1 MIKYKKGVNAGYVS
15 RTQAKEEENRRL
27 GIVAPKDE
35 EKKRNLFRGLIG
47 GNTYITVLGT
57 RVAVLDTMWGQ
68 NIFLSLNQDELEVLN
83 IALRSPLADVT
94 ERVSGGEYGSPLQ
107 LGDFGFFSEN
117 RLLMQTDLLVALERK
132 YAVGKYFL
140 SAAEWEMVETKI
152 SDIGHYSYTRVRRAV
167 RGDTFAALAVRA
179 SAFKVAK
186 VLMDRGVDP
195 LVENDEGE
203 DLVCIVREQYRYLSD
218 RLHHVIARKEET
230 QRRVFPPTEMN
241 QVLGEENSVVD
252 TFMNMKEFIDST
264 VCNLEKRMVI
274 IMRDKQD
281 KRRAD
286 LRNESLDPWKLWNSQ
301 QHEKANNH
309 ISECAEI
316 KAFIDEK
323 LGMQKSHSRHCVT
336 MAERVALQHALTVA
350 DGKDLDL
357 EAHAH
362 LQSKLAAAENNSAT
376 TTTAPD
382 GSVPTASPML
392 YELMGL
398 NQDMSAEKSKPS
410 DLKSVPRMDDDT
422 PVFSEI
428 IGVLREVKHVDG
440 GTEVIMFR

>member
-1 MIKYKKGVNAGYVS
+1 VNYTMIKYKKGVNSGYVS
-15 RTQAKEEENRRL
+15 RAEAKEEEDRLL
-27 GIVAPKDE
+27 GIVAPKNE
-35 EKKRNLFRGLIG
+35 PKKRNLFRGLIG

-68 NIFLSLNQDELEVLN
+68 NIFLSMNQDELEVLN
-83 IALRSPLADVT
+83 IALRSSLADVT
-94 ERVSGGEYGSPLQ
+94 ERVSGGEYGSPFQ
-107 LGDFGFFSEN
+107 LGDFGFYSEN
-117 RLLMQTDLLVALERK
+117 RLQMQTDLLVGLERK

-140 SAAEWEMVETKI
+140 SAAEWEKVETKI

-203 DLVCIVREQYRYLSD
+203 DLVCIVREQYGYLSD

-230 QRRVFPPTEMN
+230 QRRVFPPTEMD
-241 QVLGEENSVVD
+241 QVLGEENYVVD

-264 VCNLEKRMVI
+264 VYNLEKRMVI

-281 KRRAD
+281 KRRSD

-301 QHEKANNH
+301 QHEKATNH
-309 ISECAEI
+309 IVECAEI

-323 LGMQKSHSRHCVT
+323 LSMQKSHNRHCVT
-336 MAERVALQHALTVA
+336 MAQRVALQHALTVA
-350 DGKDLDL
+350 DGKDADL
-357 EAHAH
+357 ALA
-362 LQSKLAAAENNSAT
+362 AAAENNSSST
-376 TTTAPD
+376 TTPQT
-382 GSVPTASPML
+382 L
-392 YELMGL
+392 YELMGM
-398 NQDMSAEKSKPS
+398 NQDMSSEKSKPTDIKS
-410 DLKSVPRMDDDT
+410 DGPRIDDDT

-428 IGVLREVKHVDG
+428 IGVLREVKHKDG
-440 GTEVIMFR
+440 GAEVIMYR